1 MNKKP
6 LVGVGILMVIVV
18 LAVIFLIYKPS
29 VTEYSVN
36 QQFSEFKT
44 QYQEKKA
51 DGYDVIEAEEL
62 AKKSKQA
69 YDIKDY
75 EKAKELLDMA
85 FEALVNANIPTTTFV
100 LPAPTPHEKLE
111 EVLVIS
117 GIPFLRG
124 PSKGVSKPSWKEI
137 EEALPSLNQTGVNTI
152 FIWAPHEHRF
162 PETREYTEV
171 YTANGPIE
179 LNLEYFVHI
188 KDYLQPDPDR
198 GYEEEFL
205 HMVETAHS
213 LGIKVIAQL
222 QVTASTQGD
231 FIYDEHPEWM
241 LKSIYGA
248 PVVVWPFKPFSF
260 AFVVNKAHPD
270 LINYVTEI
278 IIPHWV
284 KNWNVDGV
292 YLDSPAMAYSDLYIR
307 DLCQNVESAKGYES
321 LTPVDGYYSPE
332 PLVEAIEK
340 KMEDLEKEVGRNLI
354 FSAEDSRKTWRDAPD
369 DLIIKACEGE
379 ASAHMLDSRV
389 DRSMGTHFVWVMNY
403 NFRGLLK
410 NVYDGGE
417 YSYSK
422 NYVKFLNEYEFDREY
437 TETARFVNIWVGKT
451 ESYVDLLK
459 PENAGNYITLDV
471 TAPGKVVFIG
481 VYQLPPQTEVLER
494 LFGYDSD
501 VLKEW
506 YTETIKIKK
515 EYRALQT
522 DNIED
527 ALISPKMERLISY
540 NRWHGN
546 ESVSV
551 IVNANNKEVNST
563 IQTRFEGDDVI
574 VYDLLSGESFSG
586 NPKRLKIYMP
596 IYSSRILVLDKKE
609 MIKI

>member
-1 MNKKP
+1 MNKK
-6 LVGVGILMVIVV
+6 LLIGVGILMVVV
-18 LAVIFLIYKPS
+18 LSVIFLIYKPS

-51 DGYDVIEAEEL
+51 DGYDVTEAEEL
-62 AKKSKQA
+62 AKKAKQA
-69 YDIKDY
+69 YDRKDY
-75 EKAKELLDMA
+75 EKAKELLDR
-85 FEALVNANIPTTTFV
+85 ALVKVKIPTTTFV
-100 LPAPTPHEKLE
+100 LPPPIPHEKLE

-124 PSKGVSKPSWKEI
+124 ASEGVSKPSWKKI
-137 EEALPSLNQTGVNTI
+137 EKALPSLNQTGVNTI
-152 FIWAPHEHRF
+152 FIWAPYEHRF
-162 PETREYTEV
+162 PETREYVEAH
-171 YTANGPIE
+171 TANGPID

-188 KDYLQPDPDR
+188 KDYLKPDPDR
-198 GYEEEFL
+198 GSEEEFL

-248 PVVVWPFKPFSF
+248 PVVVWPFEPFSF
-260 AFVVNKAHPD
+260 AFVVNKTHPN
-270 LINYVTEI
+270 LINYVTDV

-284 KNWNVDGV
+284 KNWNVDGI

-332 PLVEAIEK
+332 PLVKAIEK
-340 KMEDLEKEVGRNLI
+340 KMEDLEKEVERDLI
-354 FSAEDSRKTWRDAPD
+354 FSGEDSRKTWRDMPD
-369 DLIIKACEGE
+369 DLIIKACEGDT
-379 ASAHMLDSRV
+379 STYMLDSRV
-389 DRSMGTHFVWVMNY
+389 DRSMGAHFVWVMNY

-410 NVYDGGE
+410 NVYDRGK

-437 TETARFVNIWVGKT
+437 TETARFVNIWVGRT

-481 VYQLPPQTEVLER
+481 VYQLQPQTDVLER
-494 LFGYDSD
+494 LFGYDGN

-515 EYRALQT
+515 EYMALQT

-527 ALISPKMERLISY
+527 ALISPNVERVIAY
-540 NRWHGN
+540 NRWYEN

-563 IQTRFEGDDVI
+563 IQTRFEGDEVIAYDV
-574 VYDLLSGESFSG
+574 LSGESFSG
-586 NPKRLKIYMP
+586 NPKELKIYMP
-596 IYSSRILVLDKKE
+596 IYSSRILVLDKRR
-609 MIKI
+609 